1 MIVAKSFYL
10 SRRLVLVG
18 AGAFVLTAATGR
30 KRAAPT
36 RVLFICQFGSVKSP
50 VAREWLRRRAAER
63 QISVVV
69 EARGLTPEEHASPAL
84 VAALKADGIDPKTDP
99 LRQFTARDAAAADIV
114 ILFDKAPAV
123 SALSKTRDWSDLGSM
138 NTGYPAARADL
149 LIRLDRLLDEIGKR

>member
-1 MIVAKSFYL
+1 MTIAKSFYS

-18 AGAFVLTAATGR
+18 AGAFVLTAAAGR

-50 VAREWLRRRAAER
+50 VAREWLRRRAAQR
-63 QISVVV
+63 HMSVVV
-69 EARGLTPEEHASPAL
+69 QARGLTPEEHASPAL
-84 VAALKADGIDPKTDP
+84 VAALKTDRINTKADP
-99 LRQFTARDAAAADIV
+99 LRQFTMKDATVADIV